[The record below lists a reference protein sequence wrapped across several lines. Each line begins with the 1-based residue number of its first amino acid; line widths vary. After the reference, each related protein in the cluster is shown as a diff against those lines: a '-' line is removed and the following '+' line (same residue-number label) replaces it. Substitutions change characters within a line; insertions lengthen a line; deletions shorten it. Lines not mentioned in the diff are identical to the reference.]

1 MQDGRKKLG
10 LAAVVVL
17 VAGGYVYAQ
26 TEPIEWESRAVEGSR
41 GEFQTVDGVELQI
54 RYNEAPYTGNAR
66 DNWRDYRTYASDDDI
81 PEPPV
86 TEATMPDDIEGDPER
101 GFQLFTGRQGPC
113 TACHVVREDHW
124 PMGNIGP
131 DFTHYGEIGRDP
143 QETYQMIYDIR
154 VYYPESVMPPWGVIG
169 RYSPEDIVH
178 IVAYLDTQKGEPVE
192 REDPN
197 IDPWTRAPS
206 VGFGDN
212 LDPTNN
218 PAILLFENMEA
229 RWDEPAA
236 NGMSCGSCHEGG
248 VQSMAGVA
256 TKWPRFVPEYGRVM
270 SIEDFLAPHAEETLG
285 ENLYP
290 TQGEDNIHM
299 VGLIKMQSNGMPVD
313 LDLDNPETQAALARG
328 EELLHKRVGQR
339 NHACVDCHVDAPGKG
354 GGKYL
359 GGRLLGKVDQPL
371 THHFPTFRT
380 NFSRAWDIRKRF
392 QWCMLPLGMNFIPG
406 DSVEYAELELYLT
419 SLGQGEPLNVP
430 GLGH

>member
-131 DFTHYGEIGRDP
+131 DFTHYGEIDRDP

-218 PAILLFENMEA
+218 PAILMFEDMEA

>member
-131 DFTHYGEIGRDP
+131 DFTHYGEIDRDP

-218 PAILLFENMEA
+218 PAILMFEDMEA

-270 SIEDFLAPHAEETLG
+270 SIEDFLAPHAEEALG